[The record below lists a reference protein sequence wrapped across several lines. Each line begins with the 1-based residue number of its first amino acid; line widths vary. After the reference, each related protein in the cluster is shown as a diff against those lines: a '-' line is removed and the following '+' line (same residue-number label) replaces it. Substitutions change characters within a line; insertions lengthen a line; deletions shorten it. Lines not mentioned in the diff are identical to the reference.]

1 METADDIKRP
11 EKSHI
16 WQREENEHYV
26 EEHWCSR
33 RLFDVEKFEGHI
45 VDPACGFGRV
55 VKSAALAGYSAAGS
69 DVVSRAPGYPV
80 LNFFSSTEENDNY
93 VSNPPFKQF
102 KAFALHALV
111 HSRRKV
117 ALIWQVP
124 RLNAARWLRQTPLQT
139 IWLMTPRPSMPPGW
153 AIMAGNMPNGDKPG
167 GGTQDYC
174 WLVWDKRHTGSATIN
189 WLTREN
195 VVAPSE
201 GRQT

>member
-1 METADDIKRP
+1 MSQPDTLKRP

-16 WQREENEHYV
+16 WKREKDEHYV

-33 RLFDVEKFEGHI
+33 RLFDVEKFQGRI

-55 VKSAALAGYSAAGS
+55 VESATKAGYVAAGS
-69 DVVSRAPGYPV
+69 DIVQRAPKYPV
-80 LNFFSSTEENDNY
+80 ADFFEKAELTHNY
-93 VSNPPFKQF
+93 VSNPPFKDF
-102 KAFALHALV
+102 HKFALHALAY
-111 HSRRKV
+111 STGKV

-124 RLNAARWLRQTPLQT
+124 RLNAARWLEQTPLKK

-174 WLVWDKRHTGSATIN
+174 WLVWDKFYDGEPTVG
-189 WLTREN
+189 WLRRDPVKE
-195 VVAPSE
+195 
-201 GRQT
+201 